1 MRMQMVHVQ
10 DPHFK
15 TANHRR
21 RIIQTSLLAE
31 YAYCLAVGGML
42 YTITDVPELGE
53 WMKTKLD
60 AHPLFQRCA
69 DSNLGLLLNI
79 KNGNSISNNRH
90 HHSISHSGT
99 SNHNC
104 KLTQLITTLSSIGQ
118 VHDMVTW

>member
-1 MRMQMVHVQ
+1 MQ

-53 WMKTKLD
+53 WMQAKLD
-60 AHPLFQRCA
+60 AHPLFERCVFSPSLMLHYHLLRHVAAVLVGWLHPAACRITA
-69 DSNLGLLLNI
+69 D
-79 KNGNSISNNRH
+79 R
-90 HHSISHSGT
+90 
-99 SNHNC
+99 
-104 KLTQLITTLSSIGQ
+104 
-118 VHDMVTW
+118 M

>member
-69 DSNLGLLLNI
+69 HSNLGLLL
-79 KNGNSISNNRH
+79 ISR
-90 HHSISHSGT
+90 
-99 SNHNC
+99 
-104 KLTQLITTLSSIGQ
+104 
-118 VHDMVTW
+118 MVTASVPHSKTKYPISRW